1 MVKIS
6 DMREKEVINIR
17 DGSRIG
23 VIDDVEVDLE
33 KGIVTAIIIPAPGK
47 VFNFFGK
54 NQDLV
59 IHWKDILK
67 IGIDIILVDLKE
79 VE

>member
-6 DMREKEVINIR
+6 DMTEKEVINIR
-17 DGSRIG
+17 DGSRVGI
-23 VIDDVEVDLE
+23 IDDVEVDLD
-33 KGIVTAIIIPAPGK
+33 KGIVTAIVIPAPGK
-47 VFNFFGK
+47 IFNFFGK

-59 IHWKDILK
+59 IAWKDILK

>member
-23 VIDDVEVDLE
+23 VIDDVEVDLG
-33 KGIVTAIIIPAPGK
+33 KGIVTAIIIPASGK
-47 VFNFFGK
+47 VFSFFGK

-59 IHWKDILK
+59 IYWKDILK

>member
-6 DMREKEVINIR
+6 DMTEKEVINIR
-17 DGSRIG
+17 DGSRVGI
-23 VIDDVEVDLE
+23 IDDVEVDLD
-33 KGIVTAIIIPAPGK
+33 KGIVTAIVIPASGK
-47 VFNFFGK
+47 IFNFFGK

-59 IHWKDILK
+59 IAWKDILK